1 MSFLRSMYA
10 AGSNVRHT
18 LRTNKIVGAND
29 GERLGF
35 ARKLRVVL
43 RHRPGVAQLHSA
55 TRRGINRRQ
64 QRKRSRSR
72 FSVLSVGSCG
82 GVESPVSTVWFGVG
96 IRRGGVVRPEHSWVR
111 NAECGVWSCE
121 LSNRGLP
128 KALKQT
134 GARRFVQKQIGR
146 HRRRDPVAGR
156 CVRPDRKGQKY
167 DDDSS
172 SSNRVFILSQQ
183 KDMLFEK
190 PAVISWKTKEQ

>member
-1 MSFLRSMYA
+1 
-10 AGSNVRHT
+10 
-18 LRTNKIVGAND
+18 
-29 GERLGF
+29 
-35 ARKLRVVL
+35 
-43 RHRPGVAQLHSA
+43 
-55 TRRGINRRQ
+55 
-64 QRKRSRSR
+64 
-72 FSVLSVGSCG
+72 
-82 GVESPVSTVWFGVG
+82 
-96 IRRGGVVRPEHSWVR
+96 
-111 NAECGVWSCE
+111 
-121 LSNRGLP
+121 LP